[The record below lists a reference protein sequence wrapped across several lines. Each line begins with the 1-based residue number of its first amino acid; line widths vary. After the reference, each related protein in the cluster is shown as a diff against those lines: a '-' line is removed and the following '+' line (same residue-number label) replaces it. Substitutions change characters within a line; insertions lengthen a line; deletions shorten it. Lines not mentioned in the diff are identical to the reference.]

1 MKVEVEI
8 DETKLACMCKREDVQ
23 EVYRLIG
30 EISGTVWCEANYDA
44 YNNASQK
51 LARDLEPKIDRLK
64 VLLRVPSK

>member
-30 EISGTVWCEANYDA
+30 EISGQVRCM
-44 YNNASQK
+44 
-51 LARDLEPKIDRLK
+51 
-64 VLLRVPSK
+64 V